1 MEAPALLPPHL
12 QAWVHPQLNIFFRS
26 LQHILPNNIIQNI
39 QIYIT
44 INLPLLTI
52 SYQISL
58 PVINHLSQNQSYLE
72 MSHVSPQVPGK
83 LDSSHPI
90 IYLHQ
95 VWIRSKLPHNTHIQY
110 YLRHCTLI
118 SILSALENI
127 IWLTP
132 PCDIIH
138 QSWCSHTRPLS
149 PLRNDPSQLSFYH
162 DDHYASFIVHNS
174 HQKRTHPSPSKMN
187 WVNYLF
193 FNFWII
199 FLIEHAKKTTRL
211 LIYDLYPSE
220 YIYGYKTPQ
229 SM

>member
-1 MEAPALLPPHL
+1 
-12 QAWVHPQLNIFFRS
+12 
-26 LQHILPNNIIQNI
+26 
-39 QIYIT
+39 
-44 INLPLLTI
+44 
-52 SYQISL
+52 
-58 PVINHLSQNQSYLE
+58 

-162 DDHYASFIVHNS
+162 DDRYTSFIVHNS
-174 HQKRTHPSPSKMN
+174 HQTRTHPSPSRMS
-187 WVNYLF
+187 WVDYLF
-193 FNFWII
+193 FTFWINL
-199 FLIEHAKKTTRL
+199 LIEHAKKIPRL

-220 YIYGYKTPQ
+220 YIYGYKTLQ
-229 SM
+229 SMSPILWRPRHYYTNPTFPTKKYRVFFVTYCPTHFPTIQNTTPSTHYTKHN